1 MAKYTQIEKKRL
13 WELTR
18 QGKSAEE
25 MIKTLDITAMG
36 ALKQALQEV
45 FREKGETV
53 PVPGLI
59 GQASVRAQYTEEGI
73 RIDPAMLEGS
83 GFRSGDEFDL
93 KVEDDR
99 ITLDRRKSEPGPG
112 GDGQR

>member
-59 GQASVRAQYTEEGI
+59 GQASVRVQYTEEGI
-73 RIDPAMLEGS
+73 RIDPAMLDGTVYRP
-83 GFRSGDEFDL
+83 GDTFDLTISGD
-93 KVEDDR
+93 K
-99 ITLDRRKSEPGPG
+99 ITLVKSS
-112 GDGQR
+112 